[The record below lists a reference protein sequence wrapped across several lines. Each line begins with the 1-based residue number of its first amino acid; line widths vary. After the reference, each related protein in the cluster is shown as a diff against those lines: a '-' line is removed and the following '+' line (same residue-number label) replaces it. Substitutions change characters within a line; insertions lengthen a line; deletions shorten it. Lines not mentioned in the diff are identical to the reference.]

1 MAVDHPTEPTLSQ
14 RSFKALK
21 WNYFGA
27 FSRVGLQFV
36 IGIVLARL
44 LGPEPFGLVA
54 LATLVLGFGA
64 LFADFGLASALIQ
77 RKVISERDIRYVFT
91 LQSLIG
97 LFLTVVL
104 VLLTGLIADFFRRPD
119 AVPVLQVMFLS
130 FAIQGLGQTA
140 SALLRRDLD
149 FRRGQLA
156 QIISY
161 VVGYVVLGL
170 PLAFYGLGVWSLVVA
185 NLSQVVLGTTIV
197 YGMTRHPVTPCFST
211 DGNGLLHFGLK
222 VTATNLSNWGLA
234 CSDSVVLGRSF
245 GVTQLGLYNRAFSLV
260 AMPTYNIVSSLQGV
274 LFSTTARMQGD
285 TMRLRNTYLSAIGV
299 MGFICLPMF
308 GVVALIP
315 ETMILGVYGS
325 KWHAAVALLTPL
337 ALAMPFSALMGL
349 AGPLMTGMGK
359 AEREMY
365 VQFVSLVLFVGALWW
380 ASGYSIQAVAW
391 TVFLTYVLRFFLMT
405 HVALNLLNGSWR
417 DVMEVLRGPTIL
429 AMISA
434 VASFGVDSGLRAVA
448 LPDPLRLVVVGGTGV
463 LVAVLGFVLGQ
474 RWLVSQPVAQFIRQI
489 SPSLP
494 VNLRRLFIVQG

>member
-1 MAVDHPTEPTLSQ
+1 MEAEHSTKPTLSQ

-21 WNYFGA
+21 WNYLGA
-27 FSRVGLQFV
+27 FSRVGLQFL

-77 RKVISERDIRYVFT
+77 RKDISARDIRYVFT
-91 LQSLIG
+91 LQSLVG
-97 LFLTVVL
+97 LVLTAAL
-104 VLLTGLIADFFRRPD
+104 VLLAGQIAEFFHRPD

-140 SALLRRDLD
+140 SALLRRELD

-161 VVGYVVLGL
+161 LVGYVGLGL

-185 NLSQVVLGTTIV
+185 QLSQTVLGAVLV
-197 YGMTRHPVTPCFST
+197 YGMTRHPVTPCFS
-211 DGNGLLHFGLK
+211 NGSNALLHFGLK

-234 CSDSVVLGRSF
+234 NSDSVVLGRVF

-260 AMPTYNIVSSLQGV
+260 AMPTYNIVSGLQGV
-274 LFSTTARMQGD
+274 LFSASSRVQGD
-285 TMRLRNTYLSAIGV
+285 TIRLRNTYLAAIGV

-308 GVVALIP
+308 GVVAVIP
-315 ETMILGVYGS
+315 ETMIAGIYGS
-325 KWHAAVALLTPL
+325 KWQAAVALLTPL

-349 AGPLMTGMGK
+349 AGPLMAGMGK
-359 AEREMY
+359 AGREMY
-365 VQFVSLVLFVGALWW
+365 AQFLSLVLFVGALWW
-380 ASGYSIQAVAW
+380 ASGYTIQVVAW
-391 TVFLTYVLRFFLMT
+391 TVLLTYVLRFFLMT
-405 HVALNLLNGSWR
+405 HVALNLLHGSWR
-417 DVMEVLRGPTIL
+417 AVLVALRGPAIL
-429 AMISA
+429 AVISA
-434 VASFGVDSGLRAVA
+434 AMSFGVDSELRPVA
-448 LPDPLRLVVVGGTGV
+448 LPDPLRLVIVGGTGA
-463 LVAVLGFVLGQ
+463 LVTLLGFVLGQ
-474 RWLVSQPVAQFIRQI
+474 RWLVSQPVAQFIQQI

-494 VNLRRLFIVQG
+494 LNLRRLIVVQG